1 MDIHSIAGKARR
13 IGVSCRNTMQKMIA
27 FLKQHR
33 LATKIVTACLV
44 ASLTV
49 AYAAFS
55 AGFTIGFQIR
65 YEGHIIATVKTTDV
79 FEDAKTIVFEK
90 TNGRADADVIAS
102 PVFQPA
108 LRAPSD
114 FDTADTVADAII
126 RNTDEIV
133 TASAFVLD
141 GEVLLSTQVEGL
153 EDLLEAARTRY
164 EVPGAANTS
173 AFVKVPE
180 IVTGY
185 YLKSELADEQ
195 GVQDFILS
203 LDVKTVS
210 VFESETVVPF
220 DSKTVTSASHYVG
233 YSETTTAGV
242 NGLTRKTETVEYR
255 NGVEVSRASEEVQVV
270 APVTEVITIGSAIP
284 QTVSQQRI
292 VAKAAGF
299 AFPLG
304 DASYKVSSYF
314 GDGRNHKGVDLC
326 ASAGT
331 PIYAVAAG
339 TVVSSKYDGNYGN
352 CVIVDH
358 GNGIKT
364 RYAHASRL
372 CVQVGTV
379 VEQGDLLALVGTT
392 GQSYGNHLHFEVIL
406 NGRAV
411 DPAPYIGV

>member
-1 MDIHSIAGKARR
+1 MDIHFLLGKVRR
-13 IGVSCRNTMQKMIA
+13 IGVSCRKISQKTIA
-27 FLKQHR
+27 FLKQNR

-44 ASLTV
+44 ASLSV
-49 AYAAFS
+49 AYAVFS
-55 AGFTIGFQIR
+55 SGFTIGLQIR
-65 YEGHIIATVKTTDV
+65 YAGHIIATVKNADV
-79 FEDAKTIVFEK
+79 FEDAKTIVLQK
-90 TNGRADADVIAS
+90 TNGRAAGDVIDA

-108 LRAPSD
+108 LRIPSD
-114 FDTADTVADAII
+114 FDSADSVADAII

-141 GEVLLSTQVEGL
+141 GQVLLSTQVEGL
-153 EDLLEAARTRY
+153 EDLLETARTRY
-164 EVPGAANTS
+164 DVPGAANTS
-173 AFVKVPE
+173 VFVKMPE

-185 YLKSELADEQ
+185 YLKSELTDEQ
-195 GVQDFILS
+195 GVRNFIDS
-203 LDVKTVS
+203 LDVKTVA
-210 VFESETVVPF
+210 VLESETVVPF
-220 DSKTVTSASHYVG
+220 QSKTVTSASHYVG
-233 YSETTTAGV
+233 YSEKTTAGV
-242 NGLTRKTETVEYR
+242 NGLSRKTETVEYQ
-255 NGVEVSRASEEVQVV
+255 NGVEISRASKEEQVL
-270 APVTEVITIGSAIP
+270 APVTEVITVGSAIP
-284 QTVSQQRI
+284 QTVTQQRV

-304 DASYKVSSYF
+304 NASYKVSSYF

-411 DPAPYIGV
+411 DPAPYLGV